1 METNLK
7 DFNMYNVRS
16 SLANLAIDTLSDAE
30 VMQEFDDTLWVKI
43 DRELWEMFQ
52 EQLNDRS
59 LVTFT
64 RI

>member
-1 METNLK
+1 MH
-7 DFNMYNVRS
+7 NVS
-16 SLANLAIDTLSDAE
+16 STLANLAIDTLSEAE
-30 VMQEFDDTLWVKI
+30 VMQEFDDALWVKV